1 MKGLP
6 RGTLRRQLVGG
17 ALLFS
22 AVASGAAVGQF
33 YFIRA
38 MRADIEDG
46 TRVVLEE
53 QRIAERLVIDVYRQL
68 LDASWHLQHPEDPTG
83 ADSFRQR
90 GEQVYRGV
98 RQYLFRDLSVGER
111 LQVESIKET
120 HEVLEVEAQYAFDLA
135 AQGRS
140 AEAMQHRES
149 LFVLLSEMEQ
159 AVDAFVAM
167 RLEGRARLLED
178 QSRALN
184 RLFLATG
191 ALALALLAGVLGL
204 IRLLHRRFLTP
215 LQQLSEAS
223 TRLGRGELS
232 VRVPVERA
240 DELAM
245 VGQSF
250 NEMAA
255 SLESAQASLEE
266 RNRQLEEAYGQLQ
279 RSQDQLLTAEKMAA
293 LGKLTA
299 GIAHEINSPLGGI
312 LNSLELARTFA
323 QEYSVSALD
332 PEVTAQ
338 DHQAIARDL
347 METLQAATVATEK
360 VAQFVRT
367 IKGQTRTGEERTVT
381 FDPADEI
388 EAALT
393 LLQHEFRNRGVEVE
407 SALADGLRLVGD
419 PGKFALIVQNLI
431 SNSIDAYEDGNA
443 RIWLRLR
450 ETGEG
455 IVLEVED
462 RGRGIPEEIR
472 HRIFDYLFTTKDVG
486 KGTGLGLSIVHSLVT
501 SHFAGH
507 ILLDTELGRGTTFQI
522 VFPPRITPPGVPLL
536 AEAQSS

>member
-1 MKGLP
+1 
-6 RGTLRRQLVGG
+6 
-17 ALLFS
+17 
-22 AVASGAAVGQF
+22 
-33 YFIRA
+33 
-38 MRADIEDG
+38 
-46 TRVVLEE
+46 
-53 QRIAERLVIDVYRQL
+53 
-68 LDASWHLQHPEDPTG
+68 
-83 ADSFRQR
+83 
-90 GEQVYRGV
+90 
-98 RQYLFRDLSVGER
+98 
-111 LQVESIKET
+111 
-120 HEVLEVEAQYAFDLA
+120 
-135 AQGRS
+135 
-140 AEAMQHRES
+140 
-149 LFVLLSEMEQ
+149 
-159 AVDAFVAM
+159 
-167 RLEGRARLLED
+167 
-178 QSRALN
+178 
-184 RLFLATG
+184 
-191 ALALALLAGVLGL
+191 
-204 IRLLHRRFLTP
+204 
-215 LQQLSEAS
+215 
-223 TRLGRGELS
+223 
-232 VRVPVERA
+232 
-240 DELAM
+240 
-245 VGQSF
+245 
-250 NEMAA
+250 
-255 SLESAQASLEE
+255 
-266 RNRQLEEAYGQLQ
+266 
-279 RSQDQLLTAEKMAA
+279 
-293 LGKLTA
+293 
-299 GIAHEINSPLGGI
+299 
-312 LNSLELARTFA
+312 
-323 QEYSVSALD
+323 
-332 PEVTAQ
+332 
-338 DHQAIARDL
+338 